1 MVGDINWAFLR
12 VHYLFLMSYIDW
24 AVLLIT
30 IFAIVGYGVYKSRG
44 AQSMQAYLLGNQ
56 SMPWYTV
63 CLSVMAT
70 QASAITFLSAPGL
83 AYTSGM
89 SFVQFYFGLPLAMIV
104 LCITFVPI
112 FHRLK
117 VYTAYEYL
125 EQRFDLNTRA
135 LTAFLFLIQRG
146 LSTGITI
153 YAPSI
158 ILSTILD
165 IDTVYTTLFIG
176 GLVVFYTVYGGT
188 KAVSYTQLLQMS
200 IIFCGLFAAG
210 VMVVHLL
217 PGNVGF
223 GKAISIAGKM
233 GRTNVIDFGIDFKN
247 PYTVWTGL
255 IGGFFLQLSY
265 FGTDQS
271 QVGRY
276 LTGASVNQSRLGL
289 LMNGLV
295 KIPMQFLILL
305 IGVLVFTFYQYE
317 KAPLFFNSYEL
328 NKLEK
333 SEHRAELQEIK
344 VKYDQ
349 VFESKKQEVI
359 KLDQALDQNNK
370 QQIDIQRIAV
380 KKADEQSQQIRKELT
395 DLMLKNDKKASI
407 NDNNYIFLSFVTQYL
422 PKGLIG
428 LLIAIIFLASM
439 GSTASALNSLASTS
453 VVDIY
458 KRMVNTEANDE
469 QYVKASRWAT
479 FIWGG
484 VCIAMALYTSKIGN
498 LLEAVNILGSFIYG
512 TILGVFVVAFYF
524 KRVGGKA
531 VFYAAIFT
539 EAIVCVLGFGDMV
552 AYLWLNLIGCVL
564 VVIFS
569 MTFQSIWPKKTLAN
583 PDKIT
588 T

>member
-1 MVGDINWAFLR
+1 
-12 VHYLFLMSYIDW
+12 MSNIDW

-30 IFAIVGYGVYKSRG
+30 LLAIVGYGVYKSRG

-56 SMPWYTV
+56 SLPWYTV

-83 AYTSGM
+83 AYSQGM

-104 LCITFVPI
+104 LCVTFVPI

-125 EQRFDLNTRA
+125 ESRFDLNTRA

-158 ILSTILD
+158 ILSTILN
-165 IDTVYTTLFIG
+165 INTTYTTLFIG
-176 GLVVFYTVYGGT
+176 GLVIFYTVYGGT

-210 VMVVHLL
+210 IMVVHLL
-217 PGNVGF
+217 PGEVGF
-223 GKAISIAGKM
+223 GKAVAIAGKM
-233 GRTNVIDFGIDFKN
+233 GRTNAIDFSFDWNN
-247 PYTVWTGL
+247 PYTVWSGL

-276 LTGASVNQSRLGL
+276 LTGASIGQSRLGL
-289 LMNGLV
+289 LMNGMV

-305 IGVLVFTFYQYE
+305 IGVLVFTFYQYN

-333 SEHRAELQEIK
+333 SPYQAELNQIK
-344 VKYDQ
+344 TAHDQ
-349 VFESKKQEVI
+349 LFEAKRQAVI
-359 KLDQALDQNNK
+359 KLDQALDTRNTELIA
-370 QQIDIQRIAV
+370 QQKIAV
-380 KKADEQSQQIRKELT
+380 KQADEQAKSIRKDLT
-395 DLMLKNDKKASI
+395 SLMLKNDKEAAV
-407 NDNNYIFLSFVTQYL
+407 NDNNYIFLSFVTEYL

-439 GSTASALNSLASTS
+439 GSTASALNSLASTT

-458 KRMVNTEANDE
+458 KRLIHKNASDHA
-469 QYVKASRWAT
+469 YVKASRWAT
-479 FIWGG
+479 VIWGL
-484 VCIAMALYTSKIGN
+484 VCIVMALYTSKIGN

-512 TILGVFVVAFYF
+512 TILGVFIVAFYV
-524 KRVGGKA
+524 KKVGGRA
-531 VFYAAIFT
+531 VFYAAVLT
-539 EAIVCVLGFGDMV
+539 EIIVCSIGFNNLV
-552 AYLWLNLIGCVL
+552 AYLWLNVIGCLL
-564 VVIFS
+564 VVFISLIIQQF
-569 MTFQSIWPKKTLAN
+569 MPKKTA
-583 PDKIT
+583 PTIVEAA
-588 T
+588 

>member
-1 MVGDINWAFLR
+1 
-12 VHYLFLMSYIDW
+12 MSEVDW
-24 AVLLIT
+24 GVLILT
-30 IFAIVGYGVYKSRG
+30 LVVIVVYGIYKSRG
-44 AQSMQAYLLGNQ
+44 TNSVDGYLLGNQ
-56 SMPWYTV
+56 SMPWYSV

-83 AYTSGM
+83 AYSSGM
-89 SFVQFYFGLPLAMIV
+89 SFVQFYLGLPLAMIV

-165 IDTVYTTLFIG
+165 INTTYTTLFMG
-176 GLVVFYTVYGGT
+176 SLVVFYTVYGGT
-188 KAVSYTQLLQMS
+188 KAVSYTQMLQMS

-210 VMVVHLL
+210 IMVVHLL
-217 PGNVGF
+217 PADIGF
-223 GKAISIAGKM
+223 SKAISIAGKM
-233 GRTNVIDFGIDFKN
+233 GRTNAIDFKFDLSN

-276 LTGASVNQSRLGL
+276 LSGASVNQSRLGL

-305 IGVLVFTFYQYE
+305 IGVLVFTFYQYNR
-317 KAPLFFNSYEL
+317 PPIFFNSFEL

-333 SEHRAELQEIK
+333 SKYNPELNRIK
-344 VKYDQ
+344 ADYNKA
-349 VFESKKQEVI
+349 FEEKQLIVNQMNI
-359 KLDQALDQNNK
+359 ALDQDNK
-370 QQIDIQRIAV
+370 TAI
-380 KKADEQSQQIRKELT
+380 DEQRKALQQADQKEKSIREQAT
-395 DLMLKNDKKASI
+395 NLMVKNDKDANIK
-407 NDNNYIFLSFVTQYL
+407 DNNYIFLSFVTEYL

-439 GSTASALNSLASTS
+439 GSTASALNSLASTT
-453 VVDIY
+453 VIDIY
-458 KRMVNTEANDE
+458 KRLIRKNGTDHEYL
-469 QYVKASRWAT
+469 QASRGAT
-479 FIWGG
+479 IFWGAI
-484 VCIAMALYTSKIGN
+484 CIVMALYAGKIGN
-498 LLEAVNILGSFIYG
+498 LLEAVNILGSYIYG
-512 TILGVFVVAFYF
+512 TILGVFLVAFYV
-524 KRVGGKA
+524 KHVNGRA
-531 VFYAAIFT
+531 VFFAALIA
-539 EAIVCVLGFGDMV
+539 EAAVVVIGRQDVV
-552 AYLWLNLIGCVL
+552 AYLWLNVIGCVL
-564 VVIFS
+564 VVLIAIVIQR
-569 MTFQSIWPKKTLAN
+569 MIGNDKKPVVVSLEN
-583 PDKIT
+583 
-588 T
+588 

>member
-1 MVGDINWAFLR
+1 
-12 VHYLFLMSYIDW
+12 MSYVDW
-24 AVLLIT
+24 AVLIT
-30 IFAIVGYGVYKSRG
+30 TLLTIVGYGVYKSSG
-44 AQSMQAYLLGNQ
+44 KQSMQAYLLGNQ
-56 SMPWYTV
+56 SLPWYTV

-104 LCITFVPI
+104 LCIAFVPI

-165 IDTVYTTLFIG
+165 IDTTFTTLFIG
-176 GLVVFYTVYGGT
+176 GLVIFYTVYGGT

-200 IIFCGLFAAG
+200 IIFCGMFAAG
-210 VMVVHLL
+210 IMVVHLL
-217 PGNVGF
+217 PGNIGF
-223 GKAISIAGKM
+223 TKAIDIAGKM
-233 GRTNVIDFGIDFKN
+233 GRTNAIDFNFDWKN
-247 PYTVWTGL
+247 PYNVWSGI

-276 LTGASVNQSRLGL
+276 LSGASVGQSRLAL

-305 IGVLVFTFYQYE
+305 IGVLVFTFYQYN

-333 SEHRAELQEIK
+333 SEYKAELNKI
-344 VKYDQ
+344 Q
-349 VFESKKQEVI
+349 VNYNQAFESKKIEVN
-359 KLDQALDQNNK
+359 KLDQALDANNK
-370 QQIDIQRIAV
+370 TLIDQQRIAV
-380 KKADEQSQQIRKELT
+380 KKADEETKYIRKNLT
-395 DLMLKNDKKASI
+395 DLMVKNDKNANV
-407 NDNNYIFLSFVTQYL
+407 NDNNYIFLSFVTKYL
-422 PKGLIG
+422 PQGLIG

-458 KRMVNTEANDE
+458 KRLINKEASDE
-469 QYVKASRWAT
+469 QYVKASRWST
-479 FIWGG
+479 IIWGL
-484 VCIAMALYTSKIGN
+484 VCITMALFASKIGN

-524 KRVGGKA
+524 KSVKGKA
-531 VFYAAIFT
+531 VFYGAVLA
-539 EAIVCVLGFGDMV
+539 ELVVCLLGFNDVV
-552 AYLWLNLIGCVL
+552 AYLWLNVIGCLLVIVFALLFQLVL
-564 VVIFS
+564 KNKKIDPQIFS
-569 MTFQSIWPKKTLAN
+569 
-583 PDKIT
+583 
-588 T
+588 